1 MIELAKRT
9 RRISP
14 SRLHEILAANDA
26 RNVVDP
32 FMGLPTHLNYLK
44 RHGIAVHGG
53 DLLEWFVRV
62 GEGIVVNDQ
71 TILRDSEVA
80 EIVEMLPG
88 RIYPLDAFK
97 AWEGV
102 FFTEEQC
109 MYLGVWLDN
118 VRNLRSDGQT
128 GLAILGLWR
137 VFCYWLQ
144 KAQAPDDMPDVAPS
158 ELAWSYIRQTESWVT
173 TNLRHNTVRASD
185 VLTTISAQNANALF
199 IAPPARNSFRT
210 ADARIWMWEA
220 WWQGNPYFT
229 IEHVYKDSLFGS
241 AAPTNTATRA
251 RSQASSRR
259 RRTIRCSCYRPPT
272 DAWPSSNRWYGTCAR
287 ASRSSPR
294 IRTKSTSSP
303 RSRPFT
309 N

>member
-1 MIELAKRT
+1 MIDLPERT
-9 RRISP
+9 RRISA
-14 SRLHEILAANDA
+14 SRLHEILLEHDAAS
-26 RNVVDP
+26 VVDP

-62 GEGIVVNDQ
+62 GEGIVVNDL

-88 RIYPLDAFK
+88 RIYSLDLFK

-109 MYLGVWLDN
+109 VYLGVWYDN

-137 VFCYWLQ
+137 AFCYWLQ
-144 KAQAPDDMPDVAPS
+144 KAQSPDDMQDIPPS
-158 ELAWSYIRQTESWVT
+158 ELAWSYIRETEQWVT
-173 TNLRHNTVRASD
+173 ANVRRSTVRQAD
-185 VLTTISAQNANALF
+185 VLATIGAQQADALF
-199 IAPPARNSFRT
+199 LAPPARNSFRS

-229 IEHVYKDSLFGS
+229 IEHAYRDSLLG
-241 AAPTNTATRA
+241 
-251 RSQASSRR
+251 
-259 RRTIRCSCYRPPT
+259 
-272 DAWPSSNRWYGTCAR
+272 AR
-287 ASRSSPR
+287 ASDPPAYARALATIVAHAENYPLVVVQTTENR
-294 IRTKSTSSP
+294 LNEIEGIVRNARANVRVIAPHPYEIYVVATK
-303 RSRPFT
+303 
-309 N
+309 

>member
-1 MIELAKRT
+1 MIELHERT

-14 SRLHEILAANDA
+14 SRLHEILLA
-26 RNVVDP
+26 RDCRSLVDP

-62 GEGIVVNDQ
+62 GEGLITNDI

-88 RIYPLDAFK
+88 RIYSLDMFK

-102 FFTEEQC
+102 FFSEEQC
-109 MYLGVWLDN
+109 VYLGVWQDN
-118 VRNLRSDGQT
+118 VRNLRSDQQT

-137 VFCYWLQ
+137 AFCYWLQ
-144 KAQAPDDMPDVAPS
+144 KTQSPDDMQDLPPS
-158 ELAWSYIRQTESWVT
+158 ELAWSYIRQTEQWVQA
-173 TNLRHNTVRASD
+173 NMRRNTVRQGD
-185 VLTTISAQNANALF
+185 VLATMSAQRADALYL
-199 IAPPARNSFRT
+199 APPARNSFRS
-210 ADARIWMWEA
+210 ADSRIWMWEA

-229 IEHVYKDSLFGS
+229 IEHAYRDSLLG
-241 AAPTNTATRA
+241 
-251 RSQASSRR
+251 
-259 RRTIRCSCYRPPT
+259 
-272 DAWPSSNRWYGTCAR
+272 AR
-287 ASRSSPR
+287 ASDPAAYSRAISTILSHADDFPVVIVQTTEQRLSELEPLVRNARSKVETVAPHPYE
-294 IRTKSTSSP
+294 IYLIA
-303 RSRPFT
+303 T

>member
-1 MIELAKRT
+1 VIELHERT

-26 RNVVDP
+26 RSLVDP

-102 FFTEEQC
+102 FFSEEQC

-144 KAQAPDDMPDVAPS
+144 KSHAPDDMPDVPPS
-158 ELAWSYIRQTESWVT
+158 ELAWTYIRQTESWVA
-173 TNLRHNTVRASD
+173 TNLRHNTVRAAD
-185 VLTTISAQNANALF
+185 VLTTISAQAADALF

-229 IEHVYKDSLFGS
+229 IEHAYRDSLFGARSSDEQSYQRAIASVLS
-241 AAPTNTATRA
+241 AAAEYPLIVLQTTERRLPEFEPLVRNA
-251 RSQASSRR
+251 RGRVEILA
-259 RRTIRCSCYRPPT
+259 P
-272 DAWPSSNRWYGTCAR
+272 DADEVYLIA
-287 ASRSSPR
+287 
-294 IRTKSTSSP
+294 KK
-303 RSRPFT
+303 
-309 N
+309 

>member
-1 MIELAKRT
+1 MIELPERT

-14 SRLHEILAANDA
+14 SRLHEILQRYDCHSL
-26 RNVVDP
+26 VDP

-44 RHGIAVHGG
+44 RHGLSVHGG

-88 RIYPLDAFK
+88 RIYSLDMFK

-109 MYLGVWLDN
+109 VYLGVWHDN

-137 VFCYWLQ
+137 AFCYWLQ
-144 KAQAPDDMPDVAPS
+144 KTQNPDDMQDIQPS
-158 ELAWSYIRQTESWVT
+158 ELAWTYIRDTECMVG
-173 TNLRHNTVRASD
+173 TNLRRNTVRQGD
-185 VLTTISAQNANALF
+185 VLATLAAQSADALF
-199 IAPPARNSFRT
+199 LAPPARNSFRSS
-210 ADARIWMWEA
+210 DARIWMWEA

-229 IEHVYKDSLFGS
+229 IEHAYRDSLLG
-241 AAPTNTATRA
+241 
-251 RSQASSRR
+251 
-259 RRTIRCSCYRPPT
+259 
-272 DAWPSSNRWYGTCAR
+272 AR
-287 ASRSSPR
+287 ASETPAYSRALSTILSQADAY
-294 IRTKSTSSP
+294 RTIIVQTTEQRLGDIEP
-303 RSRPFT
+303 LVRNARRAVEIVAPHPYEVYVIAT
-309 N
+309 T

>member
-1 MIELAKRT
+1 MIELPERT

-14 SRLHEILAANDA
+14 SRLHEILLAHDA
-26 RNVVDP
+26 KSVVDP

-44 RHGIAVHGG
+44 RHNIAVHGG

-62 GEGIVVNDQ
+62 GEGIVVNDL

-88 RIYPLDAFK
+88 RIYSLDLFK

-109 MYLGVWLDN
+109 VYLGVWHDN

-137 VFCYWLQ
+137 AFCYWLQ
-144 KAQAPDDMPDVAPS
+144 KAQSPDDMQDIPPS
-158 ELAWSYIRQTESWVT
+158 ELAWSYIRETEQWVVA
-173 TNLRHNTVRASD
+173 NIRRNTVRQGD
-185 VLTTISAQNANALF
+185 VLATIGAQQADALF
-199 IAPPARNSFRT
+199 FAPPARNSFRS

-229 IEHVYKDSLFGS
+229 IEHAYRDSLLG
-241 AAPTNTATRA
+241 
-251 RSQASSRR
+251 
-259 RRTIRCSCYRPPT
+259 
-272 DAWPSSNRWYGTCAR
+272 AR
-287 ASRSSPR
+287 AADPPAYARALASVLSHAESYPLVIAQTTEARLPEIEGIVR
-294 IRTKSTSSP
+294 NARAHVEIIAPHPFEVYVVATK
-303 RSRPFT
+303 
-309 N
+309 